1 MIKYYFNIHGVQ
13 KGPYTLE
20 EIKNGV
26 DVNIKLNTKVWH
38 EGLSDWTTIKDLDEF
53 SFLPPPIK
61 HFFLIELI
69 MSIKWKSIQRK
80 LGNIVLIW
88 IIFSASI
95 LGIYILDLDKQASR
109 ADGKLLAVFFVLALT
124 STLRV
129 IFKVKTEDVPKKVK
143 TEDDPEDDPEDDR
156 ESIPFLYIVIF
167 SIFFFAMLLMVLISV
182 ISTD

>member
-1 MIKYYFNIHGVQ
+1 
-13 KGPYTLE
+13 
-20 EIKNGV
+20 
-26 DVNIKLNTKVWH
+26 
-38 EGLSDWTTIKDLDEF
+38 
-53 SFLPPPIK
+53 
-61 HFFLIELI
+61 

-156 ESIPFLYIVIF
+156 EDDRESIPFLYIVIF